1 MTTKTS
7 IDAIMDAINQY
18 KNLAIE
24 CELEENE
31 LEIERLAEEKKD
43 KLHTIMTLVRIAQQD
58 AVIEAL
64 KETISKI
71 KE

>member
-1 MTTKTS
+1 MTNKTS

-24 CELEENE
+24 CELEENK

-64 KETISKI
+64 KDAIGGYKC
-71 KE
+71 